1 MKTNTLIHLGSRKNI
16 APECILMLKSDINYT
31 TIYLDD
37 GSQILSS
44 TTIGILEKRLK
55 EFSFFRTHRSTI
67 INLQFV
73 ADFEKNTETG
83 NFSRVFLKN
92 KEEVPLSRRKTT
104 KFMKIIQ

>member
-1 MKTNTLIHLGSRKNI
+1 MKTNELIHLGSRKNI
-16 APECILMLKSDINYT
+16 PADSILMLKSDINYT
-31 TIYLDD
+31 VIYLED

-55 EFSFFRTHRSTI
+55 AYNFFRPSRSFI

-73 ADFEKNTETG
+73 ADFEKKAQTG
-83 NFSRVFLKN
+83 DFSRIFLKN

-104 KFMKIIQ
+104 AF